1 MLTISSGLLF
11 GVTILMLHRRDL
23 RAAEARGISLAIPE
37 G

>member
-1 MLTISSGLLF
+1 MLTIFSGLMF
-11 GVTILMLHRRDL
+11 GATALMLHRRDL